1 MSWTYEIRV
10 VVDIFFDTYVLNR
23 GSLTVKNPLPLPG
36 GIYSKDIYSKDRAR
50 PRARRVTVL
59 VLVTVRYDT
68 TNTVL

>member
-36 GIYSKDIYSKDRAR
+36 GIYSKDGAR

>member
-36 GIYSKDIYSKDRAR
+36 GIYSKEFIQKTERDQERDELPY
-50 PRARRVTVL
+50 
-59 VLVTVRYDT
+59 
-68 TNTVL
+68 